1 MASKT
6 RENYFAQY
14 KSSQKWKANREAKLL
29 RQLKLQPGNSEQIEA
44 AIGNLVY
51 RRQTPQNPQ
60 WSHTMIREAKLF
72 KEFSGSA
79 PIQCWSSNPKIREVA
94 IAKLGRDWSQHVLP
108 EGKVDFS
115 LAYRIANPA
124 GPRKA

>member
-29 RQLKLQPGNSEQIEA
+29 RQLKLQPGNAEQIEKA
-44 AIGNLVY
+44 MGNLVY
-51 RRQTPQNPQ
+51 RRQTPQTPT

-79 PIQCWSSNPKIREVA
+79 PIECWSSNAQVKA
-94 IAKLGRDWSQHVLP
+94 NALAKLGKDFSQVELP
-108 EGKVDFS
+108 QGKVDFS
-115 LAYRIANPA
+115 IGYRIANPV
-124 GPRKA
+124 GPNK

>member
-51 RRQTPQNPQ
+51 RRQTPLQLVADQ
-60 WSHTMIREAKLF
+60 LLMMKL
-72 KEFSGSA
+72 KRITLVKLCAELIG
-79 PIQCWSSNPKIREVA
+79 PVEPRVA
-94 IAKLGRDWSQHVLP
+94 
-108 EGKVDFS
+108 
-115 LAYRIANPA
+115 
-124 GPRKA
+124 

>member
-51 RRQTPQNPQ
+51 RRQTPQTPT

-79 PIQCWSSNPKIREVA
+79 PIECWSSNAQIKA
-94 IAKLGRDWSQHVLP
+94 NALAKLGKDFSQVELP
-108 EGKVDFS
+108 QGKVDFS
-115 LAYRIANPA
+115 IGYRIANPV
-124 GPRKA
+124 GPRK